1 MSAWGASLG
10 LGQRIAVSAAWPQL
24 TGERRPAVIV
34 ANAAKNHR
42 AAAQMALRA
51 GAPVLVEK
59 PVALKADEVTEL
71 MALAD
76 SCQAQFAAAHVFLFA
91 RYLDNF
97 RQVIA
102 PAGRLRQIRLRWTDP
117 RAESRYGEAKYYDP
131 SLPVYA
137 DCLPHMMSMI
147 GSIVPNHE
155 PALSNL
161 EFYRGGAQL
170 KLELAYGDTR
180 CLLEFARNSER
191 RERLLEV
198 EAHDDK
204 VFCLDF
210 SQEPGTIEAAGIKT
224 VGDPDWNTM
233 PHPVASMLT
242 SFLKW
247 AAGGASDWRLNI
259 KGGLQACRMIDQVAI
274 GYRESQLAWL
284 ESRFDGHD
292 WNDRADLS
300 YALSELL
307 QLKGALPHDVLDQQ
321 SKTLQQDLARLKGQ
335 AFRDRLISAY
345 C

>member
-24 TGERRPAVIV
+24 TGGRLPTVIV
-34 ANAAKNHR
+34 ANAAKDHQV
-42 AAAQMALRA
+42 AAQMALCA
-51 GAPVLVEK
+51 GASVLVEK
-59 PVALKADEVTEL
+59 PVALNADEVTKL
-71 MALAD
+71 IALAD
-76 SCQAQFAAAHVFLFA
+76 SCQARFAAAHVFLFA

-102 PAGRLRQIRLRWTDP
+102 PAGRLRKIRLRWTDP
-117 RAESRYGEAKYYDP
+117 RAENRYGEAKHYDP

-137 DCLPHMMSMI
+137 DWLPHMMSII

-170 KLELAYGDTR
+170 RLELAYGDIH
-180 CLLEFARNSER
+180 CLLEFARNGER

-210 SQEPGTIEAAGIKT
+210 SQEPGTIEVAGTKT
-224 VGDPDWNTM
+224 AGDPDWNTM

-242 SFLKW
+242 NFLKW
-247 AAGGASDWRLNI
+247 ADGGAPDWRLDI
-259 KGGLQACRMIDQVAI
+259 KVGLQACRMIDQVAI

-292 WNDRADLS
+292 WNDLADLS

-307 QLKGALPHDVLDQQ
+307 QLKGALPHDVLDRR
-321 SKTLQQDLARLKGQ
+321 SKMLHQDLARLKGQ